1 MRAGPGWAW
10 VELALRAKA
19 EWPSSV
25 LCDSELR
32 CYSLS
37 EKLEMDMNLELRE
50 MNELSLSDL
59 NIYPIG
65 NRLKNLGSGVRLLEF
80 EFRLQC
86 YEQISS
92 FLQA

>member
-19 EWPSSV
+19 EWPSRV

-32 CYSLS
+32 CYSFS

-50 MNELSLSDL
+50 MNELSL
-59 NIYPIG
+59 
-65 NRLKNLGSGVRLLEF
+65 
-80 EFRLQC
+80 
-86 YEQISS
+86 
-92 FLQA
+92 